1 MREWVDEFVPELAKS
16 AVVEHERRNE
26 SVVMFVVVAV
36 DVEVGHKDVPG
47 DTDPWGLMESWDGV
61 TCCPYRACIS
71 SIGTHTHNLICLNLQ
86 SPLITMITSPQ
97 KILGAQKL

>member
-1 MREWVDEFVPELAKS
+1 MREWADEFVPEVGKL

-26 SVVMFVVVAV
+26 SVVMFVVAV

-61 TCCPYRACIS
+61 TCCPYRAYTKMYLLNWH
-71 SIGTHTHNLICLNLQ
+71 THTHFDLPQPSIATHHDDNL
-86 SPLITMITSPQ
+86 PQ
-97 KILGAQKL
+97 KIL